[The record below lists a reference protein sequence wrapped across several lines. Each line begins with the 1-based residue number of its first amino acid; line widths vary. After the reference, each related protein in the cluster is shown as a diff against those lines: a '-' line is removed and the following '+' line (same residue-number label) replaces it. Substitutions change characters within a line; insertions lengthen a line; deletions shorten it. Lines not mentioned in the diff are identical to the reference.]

1 MKNFYDWL
9 KFSMHVISALLK
21 MNEAAGRSVTE
32 EEIVARLRP
41 GCEVG
46 LMKANVHQMVQNI
59 FH

>member
-1 MKNFYDWL
+1 MQAIL
-9 KFSMHVISALLK
+9 ALLK
-21 MNEAAGRSVTE
+21 MNEAAGRSVTK

-46 LMKANVHQMVQNI
+46 LMKTNAHLMVQNV

>member
-1 MKNFYDWL
+1 
-9 KFSMHVISALLK
+9 MHVISALLK

-41 GCEVG
+41 SCEVG
-46 LMKANVHQMVQNI
+46 LMKTNAHPMVQNV